1 MKSVT
6 KRIYLIDFS
15 LAVLG
20 YILFVLFDTLNKKLT
35 GSYHVSQIIFVNSV
49 AALLPIIL
57 FIQSRNGWVKLKKV
71 NLKIHFFRTA
81 LMFLAMLAF
90 ITSLRHLSLV
100 VMYSVAFTAPLML
113 TIGANLFLGEKVG
126 WRRYTAIIVGFLGVV
141 ISLDPFNE
149 PLNKYIYLTF
159 LAPILVSISWLIVRK
174 YGQTE
179 NVYSFLIYG
188 KIFLLIFSGFFLF
201 SKITPM
207 SLDDFILNFTSGII
221 RGIALIFIINSARHL
236 PSSLFAPT
244 QYIQIFAGAILG
256 FLIFAEIPTLN
267 NYLGNILIIGAGL
280 YIIIRELTLSK
291 KIVTVAARPATIPTE
306 AKE

>member
-6 KRIYLIDFS
+6 RRIYLIDFF

-20 YILFVLFDTLNKKLT
+20 YVLFVLFDTLNKKLI
-35 GSYHVSQIIFVNSV
+35 GSYHVSQIIFVNSIS
-49 AALLPIIL
+49 ALLPIVL

-188 KIFLLIFSGFFLF
+188 KIFLLIFSGVFL
-201 SKITPM
+201 ITNFVPM
-207 SLDDFILNFTSGII
+207 SLNDFIVNFTSGIL

-244 QYIQIFAGAILG
+244 QYIQIFAGAVLG
-256 FLIFAEIPTLN
+256 YFVFSDIPTIN
-267 NYLGNILIIGAGL
+267 NYLGNILIVGAGL

>member
-6 KRIYLIDFS
+6 KKIYLIDFS

-35 GSYHVSQIIFVNSV
+35 GSYHVSQIIFVNSIS
-49 AALLPIIL
+49 ALLPIIL

-71 NLKIHFFRTA
+71 NLKIHFFRSA

-159 LAPILVSISWLIVRK
+159 LAPLLVSISWLIVRK

-188 KIFLLIFSGFFLF
+188 KIFLLIFSVIFLF
-201 SKITPM
+201 TKFTPM
-207 SLDDFILNFTSGII
+207 NLNDFILNFTSGII

-256 FLIFAEIPTLN
+256 FLIFGEIPSLN
-267 NYLGNILIIGAGL
+267 NYMGNILIIGAGL
-280 YIIIRELTLSK
+280 YIIIREITLSK
-291 KIVTVAARPATIPTE
+291 KIVTIAARPASVPTG

>member
-35 GSYHVSQIIFVNSV
+35 GSYHVSQIIFVNSIS
-49 AALLPIIL
+49 ALLPIIL

-71 NLKIHFFRTA
+71 NLKIHFFRSA
-81 LMFLAMLAF
+81 LMFFAMLAF
-90 ITSLRHLSLV
+90 ITGLRHLSLV

-126 WRRYTAIIVGFLGVV
+126 WRRYTAIIIGFVGVV

-159 LAPILVSISWLIVRK
+159 LAPLSVSISWLIVRK

-179 NVYSFLIYG
+179 NVFSFLIYG
-188 KIFLLIFSGFFLF
+188 KFFLLIFSGVFL
-201 SKITPM
+201 ITNFVSM
-207 SLDDFILNFTSGII
+207 NLNDLIINFTSGVI

-256 FLIFAEIPTLN
+256 FLIFGDIPTLN
-267 NYLGNILIIGAGL
+267 NYLGNILIVGAGF

-291 KIVTVAARPATIPTE
+291 KIVTIAARPATIPTGANE
-306 AKE
+306 

>member
-20 YILFVLFDTLNKKLT
+20 YILFVLFDTLNKKLI
-35 GSYHVSQIIFVNSV
+35 GSYHVSQIIFLNSIS
-49 AALLPIIL
+49 ALLPIIL
-57 FIQSRNGWVKLKKV
+57 FTQSRNAWHKLKKV
-71 NLKIHFFRTA
+71 NLKIHFFRSA

-90 ITSLRHLSLV
+90 ISSAAHLPLV
-100 VMYSVAFTAPLML
+100 IMYSVAFTAPLML
-113 TIGANLFLGEKVG
+113 TVGANLFLGEKVG
-126 WRRYTAIIVGFLGVV
+126 WRRYTAIIVGFIGVI

-149 PLNKYIYLTF
+149 PLTKYVFLTF
-159 LAPILVSISWLIVRK
+159 LAPLFVSISWLIVRK

-179 NVYSFLIYG
+179 NVYSFLVYG
-188 KIFLLIFSGFFLF
+188 KLFLIVFSGFFVLTNF
-201 SKITPM
+201 ITI
-207 SLDDFILNFTSGII
+207 SFNDIILNFTGGVI

-244 QYIQIFAGAILG
+244 QYIQILAGAMLG
-256 FLIFAEIPTLN
+256 FIIFGDIPTLN
-267 NYLGNILIIGAGL
+267 NYMGNILIVSAGI

-291 KIVTVAARPATIPTE
+291 KIVTIAARPATIPIG

>member
-15 LAVLG
+15 LAVVG

-35 GSYHVSQIIFVNSV
+35 GSYHVSQIIFVNSIS
-49 AALLPIIL
+49 ALLPITL
-57 FIQSRNGWVKLKKV
+57 FIQSRNGWIKLKKV
-71 NLKIHFFRTA
+71 KLKIHFFRSA
-81 LMFLAMLAF
+81 FMFLAMLAF
-90 ITSLRHLSLV
+90 ITSLAHLPLV
-100 VMYSVAFTAPLML
+100 IMYSVAFTAPLML
-113 TIGANLFLGEKVG
+113 TIGANLFLREKVG
-126 WRRYTAIIVGFLGVV
+126 WRRYTAIIVGFIGVV

-149 PLNKYIYLTF
+149 PINKYVLLTF
-159 LAPILVSISWLIVRK
+159 LAPLFVSISWLIVRK

-188 KIFLLIFSGFFLF
+188 KIYLLIFSGIFL
-201 SKITPM
+201 ITNFVQM
-207 SLDDFILNFTSGII
+207 NLNDFIINFTSGIV

-244 QYIQIFAGAILG
+244 QYIQIFAGAFMG
-256 FLIFAEIPTLN
+256 FFIFGDIPTIN
-267 NYLGNILIIGAGL
+267 NYLGNILIMGAGI
-280 YIIIRELTLSK
+280 YIIVRELILSK
-291 KIVTVAARPATIPTE
+291 KIVSIAARPATIPTG

>member
-6 KRIYLIDFS
+6 KRIYLVDFL

-35 GSYHVSQIIFVNSV
+35 GTYHVSQIIFVNTIS
-49 AALLPIIL
+49 ALLPIFL
-57 FIQSRNGWVKLKKV
+57 FTQARNGWLKLKKV
-71 NLKIHFFRTA
+71 NLKIHFFRA
-81 LMFLAMLAF
+81 VLMFLAMLAF
-90 ITSLRHLSLV
+90 ITSLKYLSLV

-113 TIGANLFLGEKVG
+113 TIGANLFLNEKVG
-126 WRRYTAIIVGFLGVV
+126 WRRYTAIILGFIGVI
-141 ISLDPFNE
+141 ISLDPLSE
-149 PLNKYIYLTF
+149 TLSRYIFLAF
-159 LAPILVSISWLIVRK
+159 LAPFFVSISWLIVRK

-188 KIFLLIFSGFFLF
+188 KFFLLIFSGFFLF
-201 SKITPM
+201 AYFIPM
-207 SLDDFILNFTSGII
+207 NLNDFILNFTSGII

-244 QYIQIFAGAILG
+244 QYIQIFVGAILG
-256 FLIFAEIPTLN
+256 YLIFGDSPTLN
-267 NYLGNILIIGAGL
+267 NYLGNILIISAGI
-280 YIIIRELTLSK
+280 YIIVREVTLSK
-291 KIVTVAARPATIPTE
+291 KIVSIAGRPATIPTG

>member
-6 KRIYLIDFS
+6 KRVYLIDFS

-20 YILFVLFDTLNKKLT
+20 YILFVLFDILNKKLT
-35 GSYHVSQIIFVNSV
+35 GSYHVSQIIFVNSIS
-49 AALLPIIL
+49 ALLPIIF
-57 FIQSRNGWVKLKKV
+57 FIQSKNAWIKLKKV
-71 NLKIHFFRTA
+71 NLKIHFFRSG

-90 ITSLRHLSLV
+90 ITSLAHLSLV

-126 WRRYTAIIVGFLGVV
+126 WRRYTAIIIGFIGVI

-149 PLNKYIYLTF
+149 ILSKYVMLTF
-159 LAPILVSISWLIVRK
+159 LAPLFVSISWLIVRK
-174 YGQTE
+174 YGQSE

-188 KIFLLIFSGFFLF
+188 KLFLLIFSSFFLF
-201 SKITPM
+201 SNFVTM
-207 SLDDFILNFTSGII
+207 NLNDFTINFTSGII

-244 QYIQIFAGAILG
+244 QYIQIFAGAMLG
-256 FLIFAEIPTLN
+256 FLIFGDIPTLN
-267 NYLGNILIIGAGL
+267 NYLGNTLIIGAGI
-280 YIIIRELTLSK
+280 YIIVREIRLSK
-291 KIVTVAARPATIPTE
+291 KIVSVAARPATIPTG
-306 AKE
+306 AKD

>member
-35 GSYHVSQIIFVNSV
+35 GSYHVSQIIFVNSIS
-49 AALLPIIL
+49 ALLPIIL

-71 NLKIHFFRTA
+71 NLKIHFFRSA
-81 LMFLAMLAF
+81 LMFFAMLAF

-126 WRRYTAIIVGFLGVV
+126 WRRYTAIIIGFVGVV

-159 LAPILVSISWLIVRK
+159 LAPLSVSISWLIVRK

-188 KIFLLIFSGFFLF
+188 KIFLLIFSGVFL
-201 SKITPM
+201 ITNFVSM
-207 SLDDFILNFTSGII
+207 NLNDLIINFTSGII

-244 QYIQIFAGAILG
+244 QYIQIFAGATLG
-256 FLIFAEIPTLN
+256 FLIFGDIPTLN
-267 NYLGNILIIGAGL
+267 NYLGNILIVGAGF
-280 YIIIRELTLSK
+280 YIIVRELTLSK
-291 KIVTVAARPATIPTE
+291 KIVTIAARPATIPTG

>member
-35 GSYHVSQIIFVNSV
+35 GSYHVSQIIFVNSIS
-49 AALLPIIL
+49 ALIPII
-57 FIQSRNGWVKLKKV
+57 FFTQIKNGWSKLKKA
-71 NLKIHFFRTA
+71 NLRIHFFRTGF
-81 LMFLAMLAF
+81 MFLAMMAF
-90 ITSLRHLSLV
+90 ITSLEHLSLV
-100 VMYSVAFTAPLML
+100 VIYSVAFTAPLIL
-113 TIGANLFLGEKVG
+113 TIGANLFLREKVG
-126 WRRYTAIIVGFLGVV
+126 WRRYTAIITGFIGVI

-149 PLNKYIYLTF
+149 PLSEYVFLAF
-159 LAPILVSISWLIVRK
+159 LAPLFVSVSWMIVKK

-188 KIFLLIFSGFFLF
+188 KFFLLSFSGIFL
-201 SKITPM
+201 ITNFTIM
-207 SLDDFILNFTSGII
+207 NFNDFILNFSSGVL

-244 QYIQIFAGAILG
+244 QYIQIFTGAILG
-256 FLIFAEIPTLN
+256 FIIFGDVPTLN
-267 NYLGNILIIGAGL
+267 NYLGNILIIGAGI
-280 YIIIRELTLSK
+280 YIIVRELTLSK
-291 KIVTVAARPATIPTE
+291 KIVSVAARPATIPTG

>member
-35 GSYHVSQIIFVNSV
+35 GSYHVSQIIFVNSI
-49 AALLPIIL
+49 AALIPIIFFVHL
-57 FIQSRNGWVKLKKV
+57 KNGWVKLKKV
-71 NLKIHFFRTA
+71 NIKIHFFRSG

-90 ITSLRHLSLV
+90 ITSLAHLSLV

-126 WRRYTAIIVGFLGVV
+126 WRRYTAISVGFFGVV

-149 PLNKYIYLTF
+149 PLNKYVMLTF
-159 LAPILVSISWLIVRK
+159 LAPLFVSISWLIVRK

-201 SKITPM
+201 NN
-207 SLDDFILNFTSGII
+207 FIIMNLNDLIVNFTSGII
-221 RGIALIFIINSARHL
+221 RGIALIFIINAARHL

-244 QYIQIFAGAILG
+244 QYIQIFTGAILG
-256 FLIFAEIPTLN
+256 FLIFDDIPTLN
-267 NYLGNILIIGAGL
+267 NYLGNILIIGAGI
-280 YIIIRELTLSK
+280 YIIAREITLSK
-291 KIVTVAARPATIPTE
+291 KIVSIAARPATIPTE

>member
-20 YILFVLFDTLNKKLT
+20 YILFVLFDTINKKLT
-35 GSYHVSQIIFVNSV
+35 GSYHVSQIIFVNSIS
-49 AALLPIIL
+49 ALFPIIY
-57 FIQSRNGWVKLKKV
+57 FIQSKKAWIKLKKV
-71 NLKIHFFRTA
+71 NFKIHFFRSV

-90 ITSLRHLSLV
+90 ITSLGHLSLI
-100 VMYSVAFTAPLML
+100 VMYSVAFTAPLIL

-126 WRRYTAIIVGFLGVV
+126 WKRYSAIIVGFIGVI

-149 PLNKYIYLTF
+149 PLNKYIFLTF
-159 LAPILVSISWLIVRK
+159 LAPFFVSISWLIVRK
-174 YGQTE
+174 YGQSE

-188 KIFLLIFSGFFLF
+188 KFFLIIFSGFFL
-201 SKITPM
+201 ITHFVSM
-207 SLDDFILNFTSGII
+207 NLNDFILNITSGII

-244 QYIQIFAGAILG
+244 QYIQIFTGAVLG
-256 FLIFAEIPTLN
+256 FLAFGEIPTLN
-267 NYLGNILIIGAGL
+267 NYLGNILIIGAGI
-280 YIIIRELTLSK
+280 YIIAREVTLSK
-291 KIVTVAARPATIPTE
+291 KIVSVAARPASIPTG

>member
-6 KRIYLIDFS
+6 KRIYLIDFL

-100 VMYSVAFTAPLML
+100 VMYSVAFPAPLML

>member
-15 LAVLG
+15 LAVFA
-20 YILFVLFDTLNKKLT
+20 YILFVFFDVFNKKLT
-35 GSYHVSQIIFVNSV
+35 GSYHVSQIIFVNSIS
-49 AALLPIIL
+49 ALLPI
-57 FIQSRNGWVKLKKV
+57 FMFTQMRNGWFKLKKAH
-71 NLKIHFFRTA
+71 LKIHFFRT
-81 LMFLAMLAF
+81 LFIFLAMLAF
-90 ITSLRHLSLV
+90 ITSLYHLSLV
-100 VMYSVAFTAPLML
+100 IIYSVAFTAPLLL

-126 WRRYTAIIVGFLGVV
+126 WRRYTAIIIGFLGVI

-149 PLNKYIYLTF
+149 PLSKYIYLAF
-159 LAPILVSISWLIVRK
+159 LAPLLVSISWLIVKK

-188 KIFLLIFSGFFLF
+188 KFFLLIFSGIFL
-201 SKITPM
+201 ITNFVPM
-207 SLDDFILNFTSGII
+207 NLNDFILNFTSGII

-256 FLIFAEIPTLN
+256 FFMFGDVPTIN
-267 NYLGNILIIGAGL
+267 NYIGNILIVGAGL
-280 YIIIRELTLSK
+280 YIIVREITLSK
-291 KIVTVAARPATIPTE
+291 KIVVAAARPASIPTE
-306 AKE
+306 AKD

>member
-1 MKSVT
+1 
-6 KRIYLIDFS
+6 
-15 LAVLG
+15 
-20 YILFVLFDTLNKKLT
+20 
-35 GSYHVSQIIFVNSV
+35 
-49 AALLPIIL
+49 
-57 FIQSRNGWVKLKKV
+57 
-71 NLKIHFFRTA
+71 
-81 LMFLAMLAF
+81 
-90 ITSLRHLSLV
+90 
-100 VMYSVAFTAPLML
+100 ML

-149 PLNKYIYLTF
+149 PFNKYIYLTF
-159 LAPILVSISWLIVRK
+159 LAPLLVSISWLIVRK

-201 SKITPM
+201 NNFISM
-207 SLDDFILNFTSGII
+207 NLNDFIVNFTSGIL

-244 QYIQIFAGAILG
+244 QYIQIFAGAVLG
-256 FLIFAEIPTLN
+256 YFVFNDTPTLN

-291 KIVTVAARPATIPTE
+291 KIVTIAARPATIPTE

>member
-6 KRIYLIDFS
+6 KRVYLIDFS
-15 LAVLG
+15 LAVVG

-49 AALLPIIL
+49 SALLPIIL
-57 FIQSRNGWVKLKKV
+57 FIQSRNAWVKLKKV
-71 NLKIHFFRTA
+71 NLKIHFFRSL
-81 LMFLAMLAF
+81 LMFLAMLVF

-126 WRRYTAIIVGFLGVV
+126 LRRYTAIVVGFVGVV
-141 ISLDPFNE
+141 ISLDPFSE
-149 PLNKYIYLTF
+149 TLNKYIYLTF
-159 LAPILVSISWLIVRK
+159 LAPLLVSISWLIVRK
-174 YGQTE
+174 HGQTE

-188 KIFLLIFSGFFLF
+188 KIFLLIFSGVFL
-201 SKITPM
+201 ITNFVSM
-207 SLDDFILNFTSGII
+207 NLNDFIINFTSGIL

-256 FLIFAEIPTLN
+256 FLIFGDIPTLN
-267 NYLGNILIIGAGL
+267 NYLGNVLIIGAGL

-291 KIVTVAARPATIPTE
+291 KIVTVAARPATIPTG

>member
-71 NLKIHFFRTA
+71 NLKIHLFRSV

-126 WRRYTAIIVGFLGVV
+126 WRRYTAIIVGFVGVV

-159 LAPILVSISWLIVRK
+159 LAPLFVSISWLIVRK

-188 KIFLLIFSGFFLF
+188 KIFLLIFSGIILSNKF
-201 SKITPM
+201 IPM
-207 SLDDFILNFTSGII
+207 NLNDFILNFTSGII

-244 QYIQIFAGAILG
+244 QYIQIFAGATLG
-256 FLIFAEIPTLN
+256 FLIFRDIPTLN
-267 NYLGNILIIGAGL
+267 NYLGNILIIAAGL

-291 KIVTVAARPATIPTE
+291 RIVTVAARPATIPTG

>member
-15 LAVLG
+15 LAVFA
-20 YILFVLFDTLNKKLT
+20 YILFVFFDVFNKKLT
-35 GSYHVSQIIFVNSV
+35 GSYHVSQIIFVNSIS
-49 AALLPIIL
+49 ALLPI
-57 FIQSRNGWVKLKKV
+57 FMFTQMRNGWFKLKKAH
-71 NLKIHFFRTA
+71 LKIHFFRT
-81 LMFLAMLAF
+81 LFIFLAMLAF
-90 ITSLRHLSLV
+90 ITSLYHLSLV
-100 VMYSVAFTAPLML
+100 IIYSVAFTAPLLL

-126 WRRYTAIIVGFLGVV
+126 WRRYTAIIIGFLGVI

-149 PLNKYIYLTF
+149 PLSKYIYLAF
-159 LAPILVSISWLIVRK
+159 LAPLLVSISWLIVKK

-188 KIFLLIFSGFFLF
+188 KFFLLIFSGIFL
-201 SKITPM
+201 ITNFVPM
-207 SLDDFILNFTSGII
+207 NLNDFILNFTSGII

-244 QYIQIFAGAILG
+244 QYIQIFAGAIIG
-256 FLIFAEIPTLN
+256 FFMFGDMPTIN
-267 NYLGNILIIGAGL
+267 NYIGNLLIIGAGL
-280 YIIIRELTLSK
+280 YIIVREISLSK
-291 KIVTVAARPATIPTE
+291 KIVSTAARPASIPTE

>member
-15 LAVLG
+15 LAILG

-35 GSYHVSQIIFVNSV
+35 GSYHVSQIIFVNSIS
-49 AALLPIIL
+49 ALLPIIL
-57 FIQSRNGWVKLKKV
+57 FIQLRNGWIKLKKV
-71 NLKIHFFRTA
+71 NLKIHFFRSG

-90 ITSLRHLSLV
+90 ITSLAHLPLV
-100 VMYSVAFTAPLML
+100 IMYSVAFTAPLML

-126 WRRYTAIIVGFLGVV
+126 WRRYTAIIVGFIGVV

-149 PLNKYIYLTF
+149 PLNKYIFLTF
-159 LAPILVSISWLIVRK
+159 LAPLFVSVSWLIVRK

-188 KIFLLIFSGFFLF
+188 KIYVLIFSGLFLMTNF
-201 SKITPM
+201 VQM
-207 SLDDFILNFTSGII
+207 NLNDFIINFTSGIV

-244 QYIQIFAGAILG
+244 QYIQIFAGAFLG
-256 FLIFAEIPTLN
+256 FFIFGDIPTIN
-267 NYLGNILIIGAGL
+267 NYLGNILIMGAGI
-280 YIIIRELTLSK
+280 YIIIRELILSK
-291 KIVTVAARPATIPTE
+291 KIVSIAARPATIPTG

>member
-20 YILFVLFDTLNKKLT
+20 YVLFVLFDTLNKKLT
-35 GSYHVSQIIFVNSV
+35 GSYHVSQIIFVNSI

-57 FIQSRNGWVKLKKV
+57 FVQSRNAWIKLKNV
-71 NLKIHFFRTA
+71 NLKIHFFRSA

-113 TIGANLFLGEKVG
+113 TVMANLFLGEKVG
-126 WRRYTAIIVGFLGVV
+126 WRRYTAIIIGFFGVI
-141 ISLDPFNE
+141 ISLDPFSE

-159 LAPILVSISWLIVRK
+159 LAPLLVSISWLIVRK

-188 KIFLLIFSGFFLF
+188 KIFLLIFSGVFL
-201 SKITPM
+201 ITNFISM
-207 SLDDFILNFTSGII
+207 NLNDFVINFTSGIL

-244 QYIQIFAGAILG
+244 QYIQIFAGGALG
-256 FLIFAEIPTLN
+256 FLIFGDIPTLN
-267 NYLGNILIIGAGL
+267 NYLGNILIVGAGL

>member
-20 YILFVLFDTLNKKLT
+20 YVLFVLFDTLNKKLT
-35 GSYHVSQIIFVNSV
+35 GSYHVSQIIFVNSIS
-49 AALLPIIL
+49 ALLPIIL

-71 NLKIHFFRTA
+71 NLKIHFFRSV
-81 LMFLAMLAF
+81 LMFFAMLAF

-113 TIGANLFLGEKVG
+113 TIGANLFLKEKVG
-126 WRRYTAIIVGFLGVV
+126 WRRYTAIIIGFVGVV

-159 LAPILVSISWLIVRK
+159 LAPLSVSISWLIVRK

-188 KIFLLIFSGFFLF
+188 KIFLLIFSGVFL
-201 SKITPM
+201 ITNFVSM
-207 SLDDFILNFTSGII
+207 NLNDLIINFTSGII

-244 QYIQIFAGAILG
+244 QYIQIFAGATLG
-256 FLIFAEIPTLN
+256 FLIFGEIPTLN
-267 NYLGNILIIGAGL
+267 NYLGNILIIAAGI
-280 YIIIRELTLSK
+280 YIIVREITLSK
-291 KIVTVAARPATIPTE
+291 KIVTVAARPATIPTN

>member
-6 KRIYLIDFS
+6 KRIYLIDFAF
-15 LAVLG
+15 AVFA
-20 YILFVLFDTLNKKLT
+20 YILFVVFDTFNKKLT

-49 AALLPIIL
+49 FALLPIFL
-57 FIQSRNGWVKLKKV
+57 FTQMRNGWLKLKKV
-71 NLKIHFFRTA
+71 HLKIHFFRTA
-81 LMFLAMLAF
+81 FIFLAMLAF

-100 VMYSVAFTAPLML
+100 IIYSVAFTAPLIL

-126 WRRYTAIIVGFLGVV
+126 WRRYTAIIIGFFGVI

-149 PLNKYIYLTF
+149 PLSKYMYLAF
-159 LAPILVSISWLIVRK
+159 LAPLFVSISWLIVKK

-188 KIFLLIFSGFFLF
+188 KFFLLIFSGSFL
-201 SKITPM
+201 ITNFVPM
-207 SLDDFILNFTSGII
+207 NLNDFILNFTSGII

-244 QYIQIFAGAILG
+244 QYIQIFAGAIIG
-256 FLIFAEIPTLN
+256 FFIFADIPTTN
-267 NYLGNILIIGAGL
+267 NYIGNILIIGAGL
-280 YIIIRELTLSK
+280 YIIVREITLSK
-291 KIVTVAARPATIPTE
+291 KIVTAAARPASIPTE
-306 AKE
+306 AKD

>member
-20 YILFVLFDTLNKKLT
+20 YTLFVLFDILNKKLT
-35 GSYHVSQIIFVNSV
+35 GSYHVSQIIFVNSIS
-49 AALLPIIL
+49 ALLPIFL
-57 FIQSRNGWVKLKKV
+57 FIQLKNGWVKLKKV
-71 NLKIHFFRTA
+71 NLKIHFIRSS
-81 LMFLAMLAF
+81 LMFLTMLAF
-90 ITSLRHLSLV
+90 ITSLAHLPLV
-100 VMYSVAFTAPLML
+100 LMYSIAFTSPLML

-126 WRRYTAIIVGFLGVV
+126 WRRYTAIIVGFIGVL

-149 PLNKYIYLTF
+149 PINKYIILTF
-159 LAPILVSISWLIVRK
+159 LCPLLMSISWLIVRK

-188 KIFLLIFSGFFLF
+188 KLFLLIFSGFFL
-201 SKITPM
+201 ITNFISM
-207 SLDDFILNFTSGII
+207 SLNDFIINFTSGII
-221 RGIALIFIINSARHL
+221 RGIGLIFIINSARHL

-244 QYIQIFAGAILG
+244 QYIQIFAGATLG
-256 FLIFAEIPTLN
+256 FMIFGDIPTLN
-267 NYLGNILIIGAGL
+267 NYLGNILIIGAGI
-280 YIIIRELTLSK
+280 YIIVREVTLSK
-291 KIVTVAARPATIPTE
+291 KIVTIAARPATIPVG